1 MRKSWRS
8 WIRSGVMLKILK
20 MVIKLKFFNFFMA
33 SKFRSWGRKH
43 ICIIHCIHIESSES
57 CSSKPSLQRI
67 PIEFHRNVNK
77 TRLWMESPFIMYR
90 YSFQIVVVC
99 TFQNTEEFLWWWIP
113 RTTPTPV
120 IKRKFKNTSQ
130 PSRWSLY
137 AYAVSD
143 FPALLSVTHI
153 SSDGSLFWL
162 VTTLSGRP
170 HLGHVAHPWPGHA
183 ALPGAGDAPE
193 HQDGPGVY
201 QPLAHDALE
210 QRGLAAPTRTCSN
223 CTHISGLLRVSYLDM
238 GTWVYQFKK

>member
-1 MRKSWRS
+1 
-8 WIRSGVMLKILK
+8 
-20 MVIKLKFFNFFMA
+20 MA
-33 SKFRSWGRKH
+33 SKFNSCGRTH

-67 PIEFHRNVNK
+67 PIKFHRNVNK

-130 PSRWSLY
+130 PSRWSLH

-162 VTTLSGRP
+162 VTTLSSQWSSSPGACSPPLARARRSPWCRGRP
-170 HLGHVAHPWPGHA
+170 RTPGWTRR
-183 ALPGAGDAPE
+183 L
-193 HQDGPGVY
+193 
-201 QPLAHDALE
+201 
-210 QRGLAAPTRTCSN
+210 LAACPRCTGAAWSCRT
-223 CTHISGLLRVSYLDM
+223 HSGL
-238 GTWVYQFKK
+238 Q